1 MKIIYKTFQIKIHKN
16 TRNYYLSRNFVLQ
29 ISPVIDNSASKIR
42 DSIETYMPDITYIA
56 NISARQNGYTLDENQ
71 LTSDVAEM
79 VHFEL
84 LLTEV
89 IIFFT
94 WRSYINNFIVWN
106 KYKKYKV

>member
-1 MKIIYKTFQIKIHKN
+1 MQIG
-16 TRNYYLSRNFVLQ
+16 Q
-29 ISPVIDNSASKIR
+29 VIDDSLSKKR
-42 DSIETYMPDITYIA
+42 DPIEAYMADITYIA
-56 NISARQNGYTLDENQ
+56 NTSARQNGYTLDENQ

-94 WRSYINNFIVWN
+94 WRSYINNFIV
-106 KYKKYKV
+106 